1 FALAGAC
8 GSHGFHPQLRG
19 EAETC
24 ANPISVELMWL
35 QALGCKGWFLRLMEI
50 NQNSSIIV
58 KVFAPSVTP
67 VLLLFSL
74 LSPNHPDPSSFRHF
88 GFKPVRILHLVR
100 LTHNKFST
108 KLRLSAGSGR
118 IGGCQLPA
126 AGSILTHSW
135 IS

>member
-1 FALAGAC
+1 
-8 GSHGFHPQLRG
+8 
-19 EAETC
+19 
-24 ANPISVELMWL
+24 
-35 QALGCKGWFLRLMEI
+35 MEI

-67 VLLLFSL
+67 GKVLLLFSL
-74 LSPNHPDPSSFRHF
+74 LSPNHPDPSSFRHS
-88 GFKPVRILHLVR
+88 GFKPVRILHLVG
-100 LTHNKFST
+100 LTHKKFST

-135 IS
+135 IN